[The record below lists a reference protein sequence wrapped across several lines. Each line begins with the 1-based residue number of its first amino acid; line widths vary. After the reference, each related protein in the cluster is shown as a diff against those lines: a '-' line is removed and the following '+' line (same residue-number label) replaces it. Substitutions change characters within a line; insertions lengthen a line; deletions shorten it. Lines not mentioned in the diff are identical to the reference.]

1 VRASYDT
8 QAISNAALELDRAAD
23 TLSGVGK
30 LLTSLPPGA
39 CPRVV
44 EDALEKL
51 SRNGRDMIGDIRDEA
66 AELGKGLQQTAQSY
80 EDLESSIVRGF
91 GGS

>member
-1 VRASYDT
+1 MQASYDT
-8 QAISNAALELDRAAD
+8 AAIRNAALELDRAAD
-23 TLSGVGK
+23 SLGGVGK

-44 EDALEKL
+44 EDALDKL
-51 SRNGRDMIGDIRDEA
+51 SRTGKDMIGDIRDEA

-80 EDLESSIVRGF
+80 EALESSIVRGF